1 MLFLCFALVGALT
14 IWYISVPLLGGAQPV
29 AELEAPT
36 GETLPERRDNLLRQL
51 KELEFDYSMGKIEP
65 QQYENLR
72 GELSSETAQ
81 VLSQLESASTQQVS
95 LPGAALSTSSTRNLD
110 LEIELEIQ
118 IARARRRSS
127 SEPSSTWSCSDCG
140 RTMSADD
147 RFCASCGTR
156 RA

>member
-1 MLFLCFALVGALT
+1 
-14 IWYISVPLLGGAQPV
+14 
-29 AELEAPT
+29 LEALT

-51 KELEFDYSMGKIEP
+51 KELEFDYSMGKIETE
-65 QQYENLR
+65 QYENLR

-81 VLSQLESASTQQVS
+81 VLSQLESQLTQRSVS
-95 LPGAALSTSSTRNLD
+95 ANAALDASSTRNLD

-118 IARARRRSS
+118 IARARRRAASEASS
-127 SEPSSTWSCSDCG
+127 RWSCSDCG